1 MIYLDIKCACPSCQA
16 LRLPVKLRVM
26 SIRIA
31 DQLDRVE
38 LLLDPRVDRAIAP
51 LVGRLRN
58 RTLTRTQYR
67 RLVSLIVQ
75 NAILTGQSDATVS
88 VLDVVAQKWRKCPMR
103 YIPSLPWSRLYPE
116 PTSVT
121 LA

>member
-1 MIYLDIKCACPSCQA
+1 
-16 LRLPVKLRVM
+16 M